1 MALKALGVNLG
12 NNLVRGDANNES
24 GYFEDHRLVKIN
36 DRILEKNG
44 SDWKSLKYLYASD
57 LAGDCYSSEGEQA
70 RSLLRS
76 TILKGKTFGFKDPR
90 ICRTLP
96 FWQKIFK
103 ELDLHV
109 GYVLAYRDVEE
120 VVASLKKRDGFAL
133 EYSEKLCVSY
143 QVDALRNLKTEK
155 WLLVKYD
162 YLLKKPRRELERI
175 ASFLGV
181 AWDPDASIV
190 AEYCNHFLK
199 PSLRHHRQI
208 NCPRKGSRYSR
219 LLVPGLEI
227 ACRTR
232 NTICQW
238 LLRITTEVIFSRMKK
253 DPDFC
258 SGGFSKPGFWKK
270 LERSIRKRRKKWI
283 NRIGFDQ
290 DWYLKEYPD
299 VKKAG
304 MDPLYHYLEF
314 GFREGQWKSQKS
326 KNRALE
332 IREKSPSQTGLFSR
346 LWESLRQSRRKILAR
361 AGFNSKWYLQEYP
374 DVQAAGLDP
383 FQHFFQLGLQEGR
396 HKNAKQQEVHGKA
409 SAAFNIN
416 RQKDLA
422 SPNNI
427 LKQEKIFDENFYLE
441 KYPDV
446 KESKMKA
453 WDHFVRH
460 GHHEGRLAHKIDF
473 SLKTSEVSLSV
484 IIPTYNGQQKI
495 SRTIEAI
502 SKASHGLDIELII
515 VNDGSSDQTES
526 VVQALS
532 SKVKNIKLISIKQSG
547 AGIARNTGA
556 KLASKEILLF
566 MGDDISPIGPQFF
579 NVHAVLHKINPQ
591 INYSVLGKVEWPDD
605 SYFPITPV
613 MEHIQGSGGEQFG
626 YTDMRPNM
634 FWDWRFFY
642 TCNVSVKRQV
652 VSDWEAEGFDTSFAG
667 CGFEDNEFA
676 CRMSKKYGSFNIFY
690 SDQSVGSH
698 YHHHTFLTF
707 FQRQALCGSQL
718 TNLIKLHP
726 ECAGKTGVEEVL
738 KILNKNNSNDPEL
751 TYKTLES
758 IRQIKRLTLN
768 LEAGGL
774 LGRYEW
780 HKELLRATFRLAYFL
795 GFLNSHAKPNQGY
808 GEALTYIFNNAV
820 RPLVPHLPTSFARP

>member
-1 MALKALGVNLG
+1 MNKRIERDEVNKGGIKGKKNYPKRDKKQYSNGMRFDIVIVLGVHRSGTSAITKGLELFGVDLGQNL
-12 NNLVRGDANNES
+12 LPANEYNPK
-24 GYFEDHRLVKIN
+24 GYFEDNQLVDLN
-36 DRILEKNG
+36 DNILRKSGSLWSALQFLEPEDLLGARFEK
-44 SDWKSLKYLYASD
+44 
-57 LAGDCYSSEGEQA
+57 EQNEA
-70 RSLLRS
+70 REF
-76 TILKGKTFGFKDPR
+76 LKGKLAQGTPIGLKDPR
-90 ICRTLP
+90 LCRTLP
-96 FWQKIFK
+96 LWQKIFE
-103 ELDLHV
+103 ELGLRV
-109 GYVLAYRDVEE
+109 GYLLAYRSPDE
-120 VVASLKKRDGFAL
+120 VAASLKKRDDFSI
-133 EYSEKLCVSY
+133 EYGENLWASY
-143 QVDALRNLKTEK
+143 QMDVLRHLNSKK
-155 WLLVKYD
+155 WLVIKYEN
-162 YLLKKPRRELERI
+162 LLKKPRRELRRVAE
-175 ASFLGV
+175 FLG
-181 AWDPDASIV
+181 
-190 AEYCNHFLK
+190 AEWHPEDSKSLEYQKRFLDS
-199 PSLRHHRQI
+199 SLRHHRKQTRTKERFRFI
-208 NCPRKGSRYSR
+208 RPLILGMELLARTSNSVCRWSVRAAAELVFNQMRNDPVFSILEKRITWSSR
-219 LLVPGLEI
+219 L
-227 ACRTR
+227 
-232 NTICQW
+232 
-238 LLRITTEVIFSRMKK
+238 SR
-253 DPDFC
+253 
-258 SGGFSKPGFWKK
+258 PGFWRR
-270 LERSIRKRRKKWI
+270 LERSSRKRRKKWI

-290 DWYLKEYPD
+290 DWYLKEYPN
-299 VKKAG
+299 VKEAG
-304 MDPLYHYLEF
+304 MDPLSHFIEF
-314 GFREGQWKSQKS
+314 GQK
-326 KNRALE
+326 
-332 IREKSPSQTGLFSR
+332 
-346 LWESLRQSRRKILAR
+346 
-361 AGFNSKWYLQEYP
+361 
-374 DVQAAGLDP
+374 
-383 FQHFFQLGLQEGR
+383 EGR

-422 SPNNI
+422 SSNNI

-446 KESKMKA
+446 KETKMKA

-460 GHHEGRLAHKIDF
+460 GHHEGRLVHKIDF
-473 SLKTSEVSLSV
+473 SLITSEVSLSV
-484 IIPTYNGQQKI
+484 IIPTCNGQQKI

-532 SKVKNIKLISIKQSG
+532 SKIKNIKLISIKQSG

-556 KLASKEILLF
+556 KVASKQILLF

-667 CGFEDNEFA
+667 CGFEDTEFA

-738 KILNKNNSNDPEL
+738 KILNKNNRNDPEL
-751 TYKTLES
+751 AYKTLES
-758 IRQIKRLTLN
+758 IRQIKRLTLD

-780 HKELLRATFRLAYFL
+780 HKELLHATFRLAYFL

-808 GEALTYIFNNAV
+808 AEALTYIFNNAV

>member
-1 MALKALGVNLG
+1 MAADREESKLVVKKVEVERATSEKQNVSLQNTLSQIRQEMKAGWEAIGIRIDRFEQAMEEVNRRLS
-12 NNLVRGDANNES
+12 NNES
-24 GYFEDHRLVKIN
+24 MNSLTARRIDDVGEYAAKIRKAVVSPSSYLIPAPFSWYSYLN
-36 DRILEKNG
+36 KMLNIREPVWLNKEER
-44 SDWKSLKYLYASD
+44 SREAPKS
-57 LAGDCYSSEGEQA
+57 
-70 RSLLRS
+70 
-76 TILKGKTFGFKDPR
+76 
-90 ICRTLP
+90 
-96 FWQKIFK
+96 
-103 ELDLHV
+103 
-109 GYVLAYRDVEE
+109 
-120 VVASLKKRDGFAL
+120 
-133 EYSEKLCVSY
+133 
-143 QVDALRNLKTEK
+143 
-155 WLLVKYD
+155 
-162 YLLKKPRRELERI
+162 
-175 ASFLGV
+175 
-181 AWDPDASIV
+181 
-190 AEYCNHFLK
+190 
-199 PSLRHHRQI
+199 
-208 NCPRKGSRYSR
+208 
-219 LLVPGLEI
+219 
-227 ACRTR
+227 
-232 NTICQW
+232 
-238 LLRITTEVIFSRMKK
+238 
-253 DPDFC
+253 
-258 SGGFSKPGFWKK
+258 PGFWRR
-270 LERSIRKRRKKWI
+270 LERSIRKRRKRWI

-299 VKKAG
+299 VK
-304 MDPLYHYLEF
+304 E
-314 GFREGQWKSQKS
+314 
-326 KNRALE
+326 
-332 IREKSPSQTGLFSR
+332 
-346 LWESLRQSRRKILAR
+346 
-361 AGFNSKWYLQEYP
+361 
-374 DVQAAGLDP
+374 AGLDP
-383 FQHFFQLGLQEGR
+383 LSHFIEFGQKEGR

-446 KESKMKA
+446 KETKMKA

-460 GHHEGRLAHKIDF
+460 GHHEGRLVHKIDF
-473 SLKTSEVSLSV
+473 SLITSEVSLSV

-532 SKVKNIKLISIKQSG
+532 SKIKNIKLISIKQSG

-556 KLASKEILLF
+556 KVASKEILLF

-667 CGFEDNEFA
+667 CGFEDTEFA

-751 TYKTLES
+751 AYKTLES
-758 IRQIKRLTLN
+758 IRQIKRLTLD

-780 HKELLRATFRLAYFL
+780 HKELLHATFRLAYFL

-808 GEALTYIFNNAV
+808 AEALTYIFNNAV